1 MSASKSRTQAAAPG
15 TKIFGIRVGIDPKIL
30 AGGLIA
36 LAVLIFWLN
45 SRGEDAPASSAAGP
59 QAYVAPTP
67 GVYVVGSR
75 SKAARRNRGVQNDRG
90 TLRIRPVD
98 ATRGDIDPTLRL
110 ELLARLQSID
120 EAKPGRS
127 LFEIGPDP
135 VTAAAAAAQQA
146 AMVSVVRGPTIPIT
160 PQPAVAPV
168 QPTAPQAN
176 IPLKFYGF
184 VRPAA
189 KGQNNQGLFLEGD
202 NIMVASEG
210 ELIDHRYLVRELTA
224 VNARLEDT
232 QIKLGQTL
240 NVVPEAKQQ

>member
-1 MSASKSRTQAAAPG
+1 MSAHGRLQAAPQG
-15 TKIFGIRVGIDPKIL
+15 TKIFGIRLGIDPKIL

-45 SRGEDAPASSAAGP
+45 SRGGDAPPSTASGSRAD
-59 QAYVAPTP
+59 VAPAP
-67 GVYVVGSR
+67 GVYVAGNR
-75 SKAARRNRGVQNDRG
+75 SKTIRRNRTVPNDRG

-110 ELLARLQSID
+110 ELLARLQSIG

-135 VTAAAAAAQQA
+135 VAAAAEKA
-146 AMVSVVRGPTIPIT
+146 AMVTVVQGPVIPVT
-160 PQPAVAPV
+160 PQPMAPV
-168 QPTAPQAN
+168 LPQTPQVN

-184 VRPAA
+184 VRPAE

-202 NIMVASEG
+202 NIMVAAEG
-210 ELIDHRYLVRELTA
+210 ELIDHRYLVRELSA
-224 VNARLEDT
+224 VDARLEDT
-232 QIKLGQTL
+232 QMKQGETL
-240 NVVPEAKQQ
+240 HVVPEARLQ